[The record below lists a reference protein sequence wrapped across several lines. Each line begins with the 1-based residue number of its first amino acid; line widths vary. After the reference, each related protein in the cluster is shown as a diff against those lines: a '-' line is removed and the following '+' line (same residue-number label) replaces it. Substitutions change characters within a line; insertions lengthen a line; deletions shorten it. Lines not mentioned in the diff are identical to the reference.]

1 MTTETVAIAEWR
13 ALDRDGRDQCRL
25 VRSDGGWMLVGH
37 ARFGEAE
44 GRSRLDYVIRC
55 DAEWHTQGAD
65 VSGVYREKPVALC
78 IKRSDNDW
86 VLNDLPQP
94 DVEGAV
100 DIDLGF
106 TPATNLMPLRRL
118 CEVGR
123 MQARAAWLRDP
134 ESGLQPLNQAY
145 TRERGGLVRY
155 EAEQTGF
162 QTELKVSSDG
172 FVTLYPGYWEAQTS
186 P

>member
-1 MTTETVAIAEWR
+1 MIAETVATAEWR
-13 ALDRDGRDQCRL
+13 ALDREGRDQCRL
-25 VRSDGGWMLVGH
+25 VRSEGGWMLIGH
-37 ARFGEAE
+37 ARYSDGPVRA
-44 GRSRLDYVIRC
+44 RLNYVIRC
-55 DAEWHTQGAD
+55 GNDWLTQSAD
-65 VSGVYREKPVALC
+65 VTGTFHEQPVALR
-78 IKRSDNDW
+78 IKRDGDGW
-86 VLNDLPQP
+86 TLNDKAQP
-94 DVEGAV
+94 GVLGAV
-100 DIDLGF
+100 DIDFGF

-134 ESGLQPLNQAY
+134 GSDLQPLNQAY

-162 QTELKVSSDG
+162 QTELKVASDG
-172 FVTLYPGYWEAQTS
+172 FVTLYPGFWNRQNA